1 MTQAF
6 KSVYDTD
13 WESQLEPHEKATRK
27 EGDNEIPV
35 VLLKGLQRLAR
46 RAGIVHQNVEIKTPS
61 DSMVQAIYTAS
72 FMIDPASKGT
82 GDNLAIFVGA
92 ADCNTKN
99 TKGVFATYPT
109 AVAESRAEAR
119 CLRKALG
126 ISTLSS
132 EEIGFRE
139 NIGSLE
145 ASPTG
150 KADKQLVV
158 AIEKLCESRG
168 FDVARV
174 LEEVIT
180 DKARAASIFELTELT
195 VTEAQ
200 AAMSWLN
207 EQKPSKAAVSTKD
220 ARDARKAELKAK
232 AGEQ

>member
-1 MTQAF
+1 MTEEYKGLF
-6 KSVYDTD
+6 DTN
-13 WESQLEPHEKATRK
+13 WEAQLEPHEKTFRQ
-27 EGDNEIPV
+27 EGQEEIPV
-35 VLLKGLQRLAR
+35 VLLAGLQRLAR
-46 RAGIVHQNVEIKTPS
+46 KAGVRHQGVVIQTPS
-61 DSMVQAIYTAS
+61 ETMVQAIYTAT
-72 FMIDPASKGT
+72 FPMDIRLHLEVRDLIT
-82 GDNLAIFVGA
+82 FVGA
-92 ADCNTKN
+92 ADCNIKN

-139 NIGSLE
+139 NIGSLQ

-174 LEEVIT
+174 LEKVII
-180 DKARAASIFELTELT
+180 DKARADSIFELSELT

-200 AAMSWLN
+200 AAMLWLN
-207 EQKPSKAAVSTKD
+207 EQKPAKPSTKES
-220 ARDARKAELKAK
+220 RDARKAELQAK
-232 AGEQ
+232 VK

>member
-1 MTQAF
+1 MTQEF
-6 KSVYDTD
+6 KSLFGTD
-13 WESQLEPHEKATRK
+13 WESLLGPSERAVRRD
-27 EGDNEIPV
+27 GDSEIPV

-46 RAGIVHQNVEIKTPS
+46 LAGIVEQSVVIQTPS
-61 DSMVQAIYTAS
+61 DKMVQAIYTAT
-72 FMIDPASKGT
+72 FLVDTVGC
-82 GDNLAIFVGA
+82 GVRGFRFVGA
-92 ADCNTKN
+92 ADCNAQN

-150 KADKQLVV
+150 KADKQLIV

-168 FDVARV
+168 FDVVRV

-180 DKARAASIFELTELT
+180 DKARASSIFELSELT

-207 EQKPSKAAVSTKD
+207 EQKPSKVTASTKD
-220 ARDARKAELKAK
+220 TRDARKAELKAK
-232 AGEQ
+232 AGG

>member
-1 MTQAF
+1 MTQQF
-6 KSVYDTD
+6 KPLFETD
-13 WESQLEPHEKATRK
+13 WESLLQPNERALRR
-27 EGDNEIPV
+27 EGEDEIPV

-46 RAGIVHQNVEIKTPS
+46 LAGIYEQSVVIQTPS
-61 DSMVQAIYTAS
+61 DTMVQAIYTAS
-72 FMIDPASKGT
+72 FVTNP
-82 GDNLAIFVGA
+82 GDELKHSATFVGA
-92 ADCNTKN
+92 ADCNAKN
-99 TKGVFATYPT
+99 TKDVFATYPT
-109 AVAESRAEAR
+109 AVAKSRAEAR
-119 CLRKALG
+119 RLRKTPN

-158 AIEKLCESRG
+158 AVEKLCESRG

-195 VTEAQ
+195 VAEAQ

>member
-1 MTQAF
+1 MTQEF
-6 KSVYDTD
+6 KSVFDAD
-13 WESQLEPHEKATRK
+13 WESLLEPHEKTIRR
-27 EGDNEIPV
+27 EGNDEIPV

-46 RAGIVHQNVEIKTPS
+46 LAGIVDQSVFIQTPS
-61 DSMVQAIYTAS
+61 DTMVQAVYTAR
-72 FMIDPASKGT
+72 FIIDRRIGPESGYAT
-82 GDNLAIFVGA
+82 FVGA
-92 ADCNTKN
+92 ADCGPRN
-99 TKGVFATYPT
+99 TKGVYATYPT

-174 LEEVIT
+174 LEAVII
-180 DKARAASIFELTELT
+180 DKARAASIFELSELT

-207 EQKPSKAAVSTKD
+207 EQKPAKPSTKD
-220 ARDARKAELKAK
+220 NRDARKAELQAK
-232 AGEQ
+232 ANS

>member
-1 MTQAF
+1 MTQEHKGLF
-6 KSVYDTD
+6 DTN
-13 WESQLEPHEKATRK
+13 WESLLEPHEKAMRR
-27 EGDNEIPV
+27 EGEDEIPV

-46 RAGIVHQNVEIKTPS
+46 LAGVIDQDVTIQTPS
-61 DSMVQAIYTAS
+61 DKMVQAIYRVTFLVGENKYVS
-72 FMIDPASKGT
+72 
-82 GDNLAIFVGA
+82 FVGA
-92 ADCNTKN
+92 ADCNAGN

-126 ISTLSS
+126 ITTLSA
-132 EEIGFRE
+132 EEVGFRE

-168 FDVARV
+168 IDQARV

-180 DKARAASIFELTELT
+180 DKTRAASIFELSELT

-207 EQKPSKAAVSTKD
+207 EQKPVKPSTKD
-220 ARDARKAELKAK
+220 ARDARKAELQAK
-232 AGEQ
+232 ASGG

>member
-1 MTQAF
+1 MTQEF

-27 EGDNEIPV
+27 EGDSEIPV

-46 RAGIVHQNVEIKTPS
+46 RAGIVQQSVEIRTPS
-61 DSMVQAIYTAS
+61 ETMVQAVYTAA
-72 FMIDPASKGT
+72 FVVDPADK
-82 GDNLAIFVGA
+82 DHLAIFVGA

-232 AGEQ
+232 AGE